1 MAYEGIKGTV
11 NGLRNTLDD
20 LETLADDLWKQHIKD
35 QHATES
41 AYREGLHDAWE
52 AAREVV
58 VNTGAGGLPYDEL
71 DEIFGTHNC
80 DTIFRENLASEAI
93 EKIKAYKEKAYELN
107 VGDEIVTDHPKDGSD
122 LFGVAVEVNEDTA
135 KVLME
140 DFTFWFPR
148 KGISTYRKTG
158 RHVPVDRIFEG
169 SR

>member
-11 NGLRNTLDD
+11 NGLRNTLND

-35 QHATES
+35 QHAAES

-52 AAREVV
+52 AARTIV
-58 VNTGAGGLPYDEL
+58 VNTAAGGLPYDEL

-93 EKIKAYKEKAYELN
+93 EKIKAYKDKEQELN
-107 VGDEIVTDHPKDGSD
+107 VGDEIVTNDPLDGSD
-122 LFGVAVEVNEDTA
+122 MFGVVVETGEDTL

-140 DFTFWFPR
+140 DYTFWFPR
-148 KGISTYRKTG
+148 KGISDYRKTG